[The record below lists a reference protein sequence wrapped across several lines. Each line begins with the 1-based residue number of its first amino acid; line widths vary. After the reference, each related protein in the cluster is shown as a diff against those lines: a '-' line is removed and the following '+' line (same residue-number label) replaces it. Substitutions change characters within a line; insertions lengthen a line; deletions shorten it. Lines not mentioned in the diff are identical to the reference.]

1 MTLLG
6 FLIKLLNN
14 SISFN
19 SMFHKLIKGSKM
31 KGSQPKSEAYLEPKR
46 ASIIIMIII
55 IIIIIIINI
64 FHAEKY
70 KFLLQ
75 KFTTL

>member
-1 MTLLG
+1 
-6 FLIKLLNN
+6 
-14 SISFN
+14 
-19 SMFHKLIKGSKM
+19 MFDKLIKGSKM

-46 ASIIIMIII
+46 ASIIIMNIII
-55 IIIIIIINI
+55 IIIIIIINIIIIYI